1 MKKTYSAVLKFKTA
15 LAALTG
21 RPITEICKEYE
32 VTDKLVHRWKKELKE
47 RGAEVFSDRKATMEK
62 AHHLEQEKLYQ
73 RIGQLSVENEF
84 LKKIV
89 GDSV

>member
-1 MKKTYSAVLKFKTA
+1 MKKTYSAALKFKAA

-21 RPITEICKEYE
+21 QPITEICKQYE
-32 VTDKLVHRWKKELKE
+32 VTDGLVHRWKKELKE
-47 RGAEVFSDRKATMEK
+47 RGSEGFSEK
-62 AHHLEQEKLYQ
+62 RAVKETAKNDERDKLYQ